1 MKDLLAWAGKN
12 QANKLED
19 VINDAKNPTFWES
32 IDWSDILKKFA
43 FALIIFI
50 IGYYVLKVINL
61 LIRKI
66 MNRHNINKGLT
77 HFLIKFFSFFYL
89 FVLFTIIAG
98 NLGFKITSLI
108 TLIGS
113 LGLAIGLAMQGSL
126 QDLASGILIVT
137 LNNFRVGDYVYVG
150 ENDNLL
156 KVYSINLFNSLFRNS
171 SNYIVSFPN
180 SYLTKNKITNLSTLD
195 YVYCSYYFHVP
206 GDVDVELIKTLCK
219 EVLDKEELIIH
230 DQDYLIKISEITDYS
245 LKFLMSGQVK
255 AKDLLACQG
264 NLLEG
269 MRLAFKDHGIKVP
282 HQKFIISNEE

>member
-1 MKDLLAWAGKN
+1 M
-12 QANKLED
+12 
-19 VINDAKNPTFWES
+19 
-32 IDWSDILKKFA
+32 
-43 FALIIFI
+43 
-50 IGYYVLKVINL
+50 
-61 LIRKI
+61 
-66 MNRHNINKGLT
+66 
-77 HFLIKFFSFFYL
+77 
-89 FVLFTIIAG
+89 
-98 NLGFKITSLI
+98 
-108 TLIGS
+108 IGS

-206 GDVDVELIKTLCK
+206 VDVDVELVKTLCK